1 MCELILALR
10 NTIVMYVAR
19 NLDPHTILKCIKLS
33 TPAISRLFAV
43 HAIRRLRVV
52 PKLRITS
59 ERILAN
65 GKLQKI
71 IFFYATVDY
80 NKIVSL
86 SFANRPYKCDMCS
99 SSFAQR
105 SNLMSHKRA
114 THFNDKRYKCE
125 TCNRSFKRRRLLEY
139 HIKATHTGERPYKC
153 DQCNSTFVYPEHYKK
168 HIRIHTGDKP
178 FACEV
183 CGKTFNSR
191 DNRNAHRYIH
201 SDKKPYECLVC
212 HQGFMRKPLLYAHM
226 ESQNHM
232 NDQIIINQP
241 RIPIKKDGKN
251 IEIIEECID
260 NDDGD
265 IVYLNLNEQYID
277 DEFGVSAT

>member
-1 MCELILALR
+1 
-10 NTIVMYVAR
+10 
-19 NLDPHTILKCIKLS
+19 
-33 TPAISRLFAV
+33 
-43 HAIRRLRVV
+43 
-52 PKLRITS
+52 
-59 ERILAN
+59 
-65 GKLQKI
+65 
-71 IFFYATVDY
+71 
-80 NKIVSL
+80 
-86 SFANRPYKCDMCS
+86 
-99 SSFAQR
+99 
-105 SNLMSHKRA
+105 MSHKRA
-114 THFNDKRYKCE
+114 THFNDKRYKCD

-212 HQGFMRKPLLYAHM
+212 HLGFMRKPLLYAHM
-226 ESQNHM
+226 EAQNHM

-241 RIPIKKDGKN
+241 RIPIKKDGTGKN
-251 IEIIEECID
+251 IEIIEESIE
-260 NDDGD
+260 NDESE
-265 IVYLNLNEQYID
+265 IVYLNMNEEFID
-277 DEFGVSAT
+277 DEFGVS